1 MDGKADIKDFT
12 LQELKERLSAA
23 GEPAYRANQIFG
35 WIYKRGVTGFE
46 AMVNIPVSLK
56 TKLNDLFYFGSIKM
70 LQILKSN
77 DGTEKFPFQLIDG
90 RRIETVS
97 IPAKDRETACLST
110 QVGCKYRCLIC
121 ASGQNGFVRNLTV
134 SEMINQLLFLIHTR
148 KIPVTNVVFMGM
160 GEPFDNYENL
170 IKVIRIINS
179 PEGLNIGARRLTV
192 STGGLVPEIRRFAEL
207 GLQVHLAVSLHA
219 SNSVLRSKI
228 VPVSRKYPLKELI
241 PACKEYTKRTGRKIT
256 FEYTLIQGVNDT
268 VEDARQLA
276 VLAGRIKAK
285 VNIIPLN
292 VFPGLKFQPSG
303 EEAVRRFIQRLQE
316 KRVDVTRRH
325 SRGEDIAAACG
336 QLAGRRAT

>member
-1 MDGKADIKDFT
+1 MDDKTDIKNFT
-12 LQELKERLSAA
+12 LQELKERLIAA
-23 GEPAYRANQIFG
+23 GDPAYRANQIFG
-35 WIYKRGVTGFE
+35 WIYRKGVTDFE
-46 AMVNIPVSLK
+46 AMVNIPISLK
-56 TKLNDLFYFGSIKM
+56 NKINNLFCFGSIKM
-70 LQILKSN
+70 LQSLKSN
-77 DGTEKFPFQLIDG
+77 DGTGKFLFQLADG

-134 SEMINQLLFLIHTR
+134 SEMISQLLFLIHTR
-148 KIPVTNVVFMGM
+148 KSPVTNVVFMGM

-192 STGGLVPEIRRFAEL
+192 STGGLIPEIKRFAEL

-219 SNSVLRSKI
+219 SNSVLRSKL
-228 VPVSRKYPLKELI
+228 VPVSRKYPLEELI
-241 PACKEYTKRTGRKIT
+241 PACKEYTKKTGRKIT
-256 FEYTLIQGVNDT
+256 LEYTLIQGVNDT

-276 VLAGRIKAK
+276 VIAGRIKAK

-292 VFPGLKFQPSG
+292 VFPGLGFRPSG
-303 EEAVRRFIQRLQE
+303 EKVVSIFIHHLQE
-316 KRVDVTRRH
+316 KGVKVTRRH
-325 SRGEDIAAACG
+325 SRGQDIAAACG
-336 QLAGRRAT
+336 QLAGRRGT